1 MSNEREIPEHYST
14 KTVEY
19 TEPVP
24 GQEMIF
30 AVTFKS
36 TDGFQVLWGHTIP
49 TPDSFERMLEAIRH
63 GYRRRREGLLANPS
77 LEWNKTRTWKM

>member
-1 MSNEREIPEHYST
+1 MSNDREIPEHYST
-14 KTVEY
+14 KALEY

-49 TPDSFERMLEAIRH
+49 TLDSFERMLEAVRY
-63 GYRRRREGLLANPS
+63 GYRRRREELLANPS
-77 LEWNKTRTWKM
+77 PECNKAGMWKM